1 MNKGLSN
8 FEIDKS
14 FKYEENE
21 EIKKNYMGNKHPY
34 GFNNKIHKFL

>member
-8 FEIDKS
+8 FEIDKF

-21 EIKKNYMGNKHPY
+21 EIKKTICV
-34 GFNNKIHKFL
+34 FILWIQ